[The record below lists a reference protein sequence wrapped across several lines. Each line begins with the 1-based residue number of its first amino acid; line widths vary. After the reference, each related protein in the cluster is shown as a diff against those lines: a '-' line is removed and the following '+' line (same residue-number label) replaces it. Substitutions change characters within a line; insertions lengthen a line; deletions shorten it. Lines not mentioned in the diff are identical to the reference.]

1 MKTNLLK
8 TGATP
13 DLCPPVT
20 PIECG
25 TEGEIFNS
33 STLSNSVRVC
43 LAAGEVAQLTAFK
56 LAAGNTIKVFIDAK
70 GNGVECADCGPDDRV
85 PLMDC
90 DGCHQNQLNEFK
102 RQTYVVGP
110 NCFVFVSDAPV
121 GEPFVTMTKVHL
133 DQVPSE
139 FICQE
144 PCYPPVTATV
154 SICPVPNCFTWRGK
168 KYLNLADFVAD
179 VQTIVTGATY
189 DAATCTFSAPAGSTF
204 PELTIVACVP
214 CPPLTISAIASGQT
228 SAVVTITGGPATVS
242 ISGDCCAAQEGNGPF
257 TFTGLTAGT
266 RYIFTAVSKCGTPS
280 STECDGCEQST
291 ATTELTTDAC
301 PAVTLTMAAA
311 GTNAVTVTVNSG
323 GAAWVEIGDAKQYVA
338 NGATATF
345 SGLQPDTEYFAVAT
359 SDCGS
364 SSTASVKT
372 LPCPAVVLAQTANT
386 PNSVTI
392 SSNIAATVTLGSQEA
407 VVAAGGSHT
416 FTELKELTSYTV
428 KAITECGAKTVFTA
442 TTAACPVISLT
453 QTANTTSS
461 ITVTLVTGGSA
472 SVFVGADEVVLA
484 DGASHT
490 FTGLT
495 DGKTYTAKVVSACGN
510 KASFPITTADCPAV
524 DFTAVALSTTS
535 LQVTA
540 VAGSP
545 LDVSIVS
552 QGGAVLNAI
561 DGLMSTIVFTDLPEG
576 AIVTVKAVNECGK
589 KKQLNVNLPDPV
601 ANPCPSFSL
610 ADASPFF
617 KGFAY
622 VAGDLIDPAATVP
635 YRGGF
640 IYPTAGEGHTVK
652 VTALDGVTVIG
663 YAVNKSDCANPCC
676 TPVVNRTSVDGII
689 IDDTTNNYYI
699 EGEVNKCDGTPVLPG
714 DRLFNKGSLKT
725 CVNGQIVDLD
735 CGMVVKT
742 LPNCTATD
750 CVTAVRMTSPA
761 AIVGAGVCVDVRA
774 NGFDNG
780 IAVLRGRDLSS
791 ELGTVAQG
799 GSTGAYLPFT
809 HTNTSTCPQLVEARL
824 VANGNIAR
832 WAPVGTRISFVY
844 NIGKVLN
851 IDMPTTASNPLL
863 PNFATMRQTI
873 FAAASNTRGGTP
885 GINEYQE
892 STVSGARHVE
902 VLLPGQ
908 SITLY
913 AQWWAV
919 LYQDTPLPAL
929 TPIHGHMGMD
939 VTVYENGAWL

>member
-204 PELTIVACVP
+204 PDLTIAACIP
-214 CPPLTISAIASGQT
+214 CPPLTITATSSGMTSAI
-228 SAVVTITGGPATVS
+228 VTVTGGAATVS
-242 ISGDCCAAQEGNGPF
+242 VSGDCCADQEGVGPF

-280 STECDGCEQST
+280 NTECDGCEQAT
-291 ATTELTTDAC
+291 ASTELTTDAC
-301 PAVTLTMAAA
+301 PALVLTAAA
-311 GTNAVTVTVNSG
+311 TGTNSIAVTVVSG
-323 GAAWVEIGDAKQYVA
+323 GSAWVELNGEKRYLANSETTTFNDLTPAK
-338 NGATATF
+338 
-345 SGLQPDTEYFAVAT
+345 EYFAIGT

-364 SSTASVKT
+364 IANVSATTQA
-372 LPCPAVVLAQTANT
+372 CPA
-386 PNSVTI
+386 
-392 SSNIAATVTLGSQEA
+392 
-407 VVAAGGSHT
+407 
-416 FTELKELTSYTV
+416 
-428 KAITECGAKTVFTA
+428 
-442 TTAACPVISLT
+442 ISLT
-453 QTANTTSS
+453 QTSNTTGS
-461 ITVTLVTGGSA
+461 ITVTLVSGGTA
-472 SVFVGADEVVLA
+472 SVFVSGDEAILA
-484 DGASHT
+484 NGASYT
-490 FTGLT
+490 FTNLT
-495 DGKTYTAKVVSACGN
+495 AGKNYTAKVISECGN
-510 KASFPITTADCPAV
+510 KANFTLATAPCPAV
-524 DFTAVALSTTS
+524 DFTTLALSTTS

-540 VAGSP
+540 VAGTP

-552 QGGAVLNAI
+552 QGGAVLDAI
-561 DGLMSTIVFTDLPEG
+561 DGLTSTIVFADLPEG

-589 KKQLNVNLPDPV
+589 KKQVNVNLPDPV
-601 ANPCPSFSL
+601 VVPVPCPSFSL
-610 ADASPFF
+610 ADQSPYF

-622 VAGDLIDPAATVP
+622 VAGDLVDPAATVP

-652 VTALDGVTVIG
+652 VTDIDGVTVIG

-676 TPVVNRTSVDGII
+676 TPVINRINVSGDI
-689 IDDTTNNYYI
+689 IDDSTNNYYV
-699 EGEVNKCDGTPVLPG
+699 EGEVNKCDGTPVQPT
-714 DRLFNKGSLKT
+714 DKLFNVGSLMK
-725 CVNGQIVDLD
+725 CVDGEAVPLECGDIV
-735 CGMVVKT
+735 VTK
-742 LPNCTATD
+742 TD
-750 CVTAVRMTSPA
+750 CDEVICQTAVRMTNPTA
-761 AIVGAGVCVDVRA
+761 LVGAGVCVDVQA
-774 NGFDNG
+774 VGYDSFG
-780 IAVLRGRDLSS
+780 LGVAVLRGRDLAS
-791 ELGTVAQG
+791 EVGVVANGG
-799 GSTGAYLPFT
+799 GSGAHLQYT
-809 HTNTSTCPQLVEARL
+809 HTNDTTCPQLLEARL
-824 VANGNIAR
+824 VGNGNVAY
-832 WAPVGTRISFVY
+832 WGAGAKVSFVY
-844 NIGKVLN
+844 NIGPVLN
-851 IDMPTTASNPLL
+851 ITMPGTSSNPLL

-873 FAAASNTRGGTP
+873 TAMAPNTLGGVP
-885 GINEYQE
+885 GISSYQE
-892 STVSGARHVE
+892 ETVTGARHIQ
-902 VLLPGQ
+902 VLQPGETL
-908 SITLY
+908 TLY

-919 LYQDTPLPAL
+919 LYASNPMPGLI
-929 TPIHGHMGMD
+929 PIHGHMGMD
-939 VTVYENGAWL
+939 ITVYENGAYL

>member
-110 NCFVFVSDAPV
+110 NCFVFVSDSPV
-121 GEPFVTMTKVHL
+121 GEPFVTMTKVTL
-133 DQVPSE
+133 DQVPPE

-204 PELTIVACVP
+204 PDLTIVACVP
-214 CPPLTISAIASGQT
+214 CPPLTISAVASGQT

-257 TFTGLTAGT
+257 TFTGLTSGT
-266 RYIFTAVSKCGTPS
+266 RYVFTAVSKCGTPS
-280 STECDGCEQST
+280 NTECDGCEQST

-301 PAVTLTMAAA
+301 PAVVLT
-311 GTNAVTVTVNSG
+311 
-323 GAAWVEIGDAKQYVA
+323 
-338 NGATATF
+338 
-345 SGLQPDTEYFAVAT
+345 
-359 SDCGS
+359 
-364 SSTASVKT
+364 
-372 LPCPAVVLAQTANT
+372 QTANT

-416 FTELKELTSYTV
+416 FTELKELTNYTV

-442 TTAACPVISLT
+442 TTAACPAISLT

-472 SVFVGADEVVLA
+472 SVFVGADEVVLSN
-484 DGASHT
+484 GASHT
-490 FTGLT
+490 FTSLT
-495 DGKTYTAKVVSACGN
+495 AGKTYTAKVVSACGN
-510 KASFPITTADCPAV
+510 KASFPITTAACPAV
-524 DFTAVALSTTS
+524 DFTATTLSTTS
-535 LQVTA
+535 LEVTA
-540 VAGSP
+540 IAGTP

-552 QGGAVLNAI
+552 QGGAVLDAI
-561 DGLMSTIVFTDLPEG
+561 YGLMSTIVFTDLPEG

-610 ADASPFF
+610 ADASPYF

-622 VAGDLIDPAATVP
+622 VAGDLIDPAATVA

-640 IYPTAGEGHTVK
+640 IYPAAGEGHTVK
-652 VTALDGVTVIG
+652 VTDNLGAVIG

-676 TPVVNRTSVDGII
+676 TPITNRTSVDGDII
-689 IDDTTNNYYI
+689 IDGDDNYYI
-699 EGEVNKCDGTPVLPG
+699 QGEVNKCDGTPVLPT

-725 CVNGQIVDLD
+725 CVNGALVDLD
-735 CGMVVKT
+735 CNMIVKT
-742 LPNCTATD
+742 IDSCCEPTVYVGDSGSGGSYGICAILAPTGYDGIGRMAFQSRDASIILGSANVSGGAPAYFQKTYTNPSNCKAYLRIDAQVFANYVTDQAISDSKAVFVHTIGEELNIVPPNF
-750 CVTAVRMTSPA
+750 
-761 AIVGAGVCVDVRA
+761 GAGALPVRQNWA
-774 NGFDNG
+774 WTPIYQDTPNASVGVSDPMFPLG
-780 IAVLRGRDLSS
+780 VSS
-791 ELGTVAQG
+791 Q
-799 GSTGAYLPFT
+799 
-809 HTNTSTCPQLVEARL
+809 
-824 VANGNIAR
+824 
-832 WAPVGTRISFVY
+832 
-844 NIGKVLN
+844 
-851 IDMPTTASNPLL
+851 ASNMLVFEKML
-863 PNFATMRQTI
+863 NPNET
-873 FAAASNTRGGTP
+873 
-885 GINEYQE
+885 
-892 STVSGARHVE
+892 
-902 VLLPGQ
+902 
-908 SITLY
+908 ITLY
-913 AQWWAV
+913 GQWWAV
-919 LYQDTPLPAL
+919 LYNNGQTLDSL
-929 TPIHGHMGMD
+929 HGGM
-939 VTVYENGAWL
+939 YISEKLFLNAGEF

>member
-110 NCFVFVSDAPV
+110 NCFVFVSDSPV
-121 GEPFVTMTKVHL
+121 GEPFVTMTKVTL
-133 DQVPSE
+133 DQVPPE

-204 PELTIVACVP
+204 PDLTIVACVP
-214 CPPLTISAIASGQT
+214 CPPLTISAVASGQT

-266 RYIFTAVSKCGTPS
+266 RYVFTAVSKCGTPS
-280 STECDGCEQST
+280 NTECDGCEQST

-301 PAVTLTMAAA
+301 PAIALTMAAA

-345 SGLQPDTEYFAVAT
+345 SDLQPDTEYFAVAT

-364 SSTASVKT
+364 FSTANAKT
-372 LPCPAVVLAQTANT
+372 LPCPA
-386 PNSVTI
+386 
-392 SSNIAATVTLGSQEA
+392 
-407 VVAAGGSHT
+407 
-416 FTELKELTSYTV
+416 
-428 KAITECGAKTVFTA
+428 
-442 TTAACPVISLT
+442 ISLT

-461 ITVTLVTGGSA
+461 ITVTLVTGGIA
-472 SVFVGADEVVLA
+472 SVFVGADEVVLSN
-484 DGASHT
+484 GASHT

-495 DGKTYTAKVVSACGN
+495 AGKTYTAKVVSACGN

-524 DFTAVALSTTS
+524 DFTATALSTTS

-540 VAGSP
+540 VAGTP
-545 LDVSIVS
+545 LDISIVS
-552 QGGAVLNAI
+552 QGGAVLDAF
-561 DGLMSTIVFTDLPEG
+561 DGLTSTIVFTDLPEG

-610 ADASPFF
+610 ADQSPYF

-622 VAGDLIDPAATVP
+622 VAGDLIDPAATVA

-640 IYPTAGEGHTVK
+640 IYPTAAEGHTVK
-652 VTALDGVTVIG
+652 VTDTDGLTVIG

-676 TPVVNRTSVDGII
+676 TPITNRTSVDGDII
-689 IDDTTNNYYI
+689 IDGDDNYYI
-699 EGEVNKCDGTPVLPG
+699 QGEVNKCDGTPVLPA

-725 CVNGQIVDLD
+725 CVNGALVDLD
-735 CGMVVKT
+735 CDMIVKT
-742 LPNCTATD
+742 VSD
-750 CVTAVRMTSPA
+750 CCEITHTITNPA
-761 AIVGAGVCVDVRA
+761 LNIGAGVCQNFAPTIYDPALRRA
-774 NGFDNG
+774 V
-780 IAVLRGRDLSS
+780 IRMRDFVV
-791 ELGTVAQG
+791 EEGAITILGG
-799 GSTGAYLPFT
+799 NPPAYLET
-809 HTNTSTCPQLVEARL
+809 VVTNTFDCPAIAYVELHVKDNYYPAFANSGSMSFVHKISQTLNETLPQNFGFIDRGVVYNVITSS
-824 VANGNIAR
+824 VAND
-832 WAPVGTRISFVY
+832 S
-844 NIGKVLN
+844 
-851 IDMPTTASNPLL
+851 
-863 PNFATMRQTI
+863 
-873 FAAASNTRGGTP
+873 AAASQNNVAPRLIIP
-885 GINEYQE
+885 L
-892 STVSGARHVE
+892 AA
-902 VLLPGQ
+902 GQ
-908 SITLY
+908 TITLY
-913 AQWWAV
+913 SQAWVIFSQDNPIPHPFVSIHASMAV
-919 LYQDTPLPAL
+919 
-929 TPIHGHMGMD
+929 D
-939 VTVYENGAWL
+939 VQVFKGGVIV